1 MCYNIDGDKMKKI
14 ILVMLLMIT
23 SGCSTKTV
31 DSDVEKMSKYNSLYV
46 DCLNNA
52 DFKLK
57 SDNFNIELD
66 FTQTDNGYNY
76 YIVIDEPKVAMY
88 DVEAIVVENLMNYNE
103 IDMMP
108 TVGIF
113 ESGEYNLVPY
123 QTNKQNN
130 FYGGI
135 VISGDTLV
143 ENVDLYALVTWKDV
157 TMTKQ
162 FKEYILITDAVNK
175 VDVEEKVQV
184 NEIDKIDNE
193 STNG

>member
-31 DSDVEKMSKYNSLYV
+31 DSDIEKMSKYNSLYV

-66 FTQTDNGYNY
+66 FTQMDNGYNY
-76 YIVIDEPKVAMY
+76 YIVIDEPKIAMY
-88 DVEAIVVENLMNYNE
+88 DVEAIVIENLMNYNE

-113 ESGEYNLVPY
+113 ESAEYNLVPF

-135 VISGDTLV
+135 VISGDTVV
-143 ENVDLYALVTWKDV
+143 ENVELYALVTWKDV

-175 VDVEEKVQV
+175 VDVEDKVQV

>member
-31 DSDVEKMSKYNSLYV
+31 DSDIEKMSKYNSLYV

-66 FTQTDNGYNY
+66 FTQMDNGYNY
-76 YIVIDEPKVAMY
+76 YIVIDEPKIAMY
-88 DVEAIVVENLMNYNE
+88 DVEAIVIENLMNYNE

-123 QTNKQNN
+123 QTNKQKN

-175 VDVEEKVQV
+175 VDVEDKVQV

>member
-143 ENVDLYALVTWKDV
+143 ENVDLYALDTWKDV

-175 VDVEEKVQV
+175 VDVEDKVQV